1 MPPYPGVLPL
11 QERKGMPNGKDRRPA
26 EAAARG
32 RGPAKR
38 INLALQGGG
47 SHGAFTWG
55 VLDRLLEEPS
65 LAIDGVCGTSAGAMN
80 AAVLVTGDAED
91 GPRGARRRLAR
102 FWEEVGKV
110 GRFGPFARTP
120 WERLTEGW
128 RLDHSPTYLWLDL
141 LSRVWSPYDSWVP
154 AENPLRPILERVVD
168 VDLIRLVAGIKLF
181 VCATNVRTGK
191 VKVWGNREVS
201 VDALLA
207 SACLPTLFRAV
218 EVDGERYWDGG
229 YMGNPALWPLAYE
242 SEVHD
247 VLIVEIN
254 PLHRDEMPRSAIA
267 IRDRMNE
274 ISFNSTLMREMR
286 AIHFV
291 NRLIDGGKLPADE
304 YKRTNIHL
312 ISAPDE
318 MTELHAAS
326 KLNAEPEFLSLLF
339 AIGRRAADEWLAANY
354 DRIGVASSVDVAKV
368 YL

>member
-1 MPPYPGVLPL
+1 MREEHGAMAI
-11 QERKGMPNGKDRRPA
+11 E
-26 EAAARG
+26 EG
-32 RGPAKR
+32 REHGPAKR

-65 LAIDGVCGTSAGAMN
+65 LAIDSICGTSAGAMN
-80 AAVLVTGDAED
+80 AAVLVTGDAEN
-91 GPRGARRRLAR
+91 GPPGARDRLAR
-102 FWEEVGKV
+102 FWDEVGKV

-120 WERLTEGW
+120 WDHMIEGW
-128 RLDHSPTYLWLDL
+128 RLDYSPMYVWLDL
-141 LSRVWSPYDSWVP
+141 LSRVWSPYDSWMP
-154 AENPLRPILERVVD
+154 AENPLRPILARVVD
-168 VDLIRLVAGIKLF
+168 VELIRLVAGIKLF

-191 VKVWGNREVS
+191 VKVFDNREVS

-218 EVDGERYWDGG
+218 EIAGEPYWDGG

-242 SEVHD
+242 SEAHD
-247 VLIVEIN
+247 LLIVEIN
-254 PLHRDEMPRSAIA
+254 PLHRDEMPRSAIE

-304 YKRTNIHL
+304 YKRTNVHL

-318 MTELHAAS
+318 MTDLHAAS
-326 KLNAEPEFLSLLF
+326 KLNAEPGFLKFLF
-339 AIGRRAADEWLAANY
+339 ELGRRAAGDWLAANY
-354 DRIGVASSVDVAKV
+354 ERIGVGSSIDVAKV

>member
-1 MPPYPGVLPL
+1 M
-11 QERKGMPNGKDRRPA
+11 A
-26 EAAARG
+26 IEAGRE

-65 LAIDGVCGTSAGAMN
+65 LAIDSICGTSAGAMN
-80 AAVLVTGDAED
+80 AAVLVTGDAEN
-91 GPRGARRRLAR
+91 GPPGARDRLAR
-102 FWEEVGKV
+102 FWDEVGRV

-120 WERLTEGW
+120 WDRLVDGW
-128 RLDHSPTYLWLDL
+128 RLDYSPMYIWLDL
-141 LSRVWSPYDSWVP
+141 LSRVWSPYDAWMPS
-154 AENPLRPILERVVD
+154 ENPLRPILERVVD
-168 VDLIRLVAGIKLF
+168 VELIRLVAGIKLF

-191 VKVWGNREVS
+191 VKVFNNREVS

-218 EVDGERYWDGG
+218 EVAGEPYWDGG
-229 YMGNPALWPLAYE
+229 YMGNPAIWPLAYE

-247 VLIVEIN
+247 LLIVEIN
-254 PLHRDEMPRSAIA
+254 PLRRDEMPHSAIE
-267 IRDRMNE
+267 IRDRINE

-326 KLNAEPEFLSLLF
+326 KLNAEPGFLKFLF
-339 AIGRRAADEWLAANY
+339 ELGRRAADDWLAANY
-354 DRIGVASSVDVAKV
+354 ERIGVGSSIDVAKV